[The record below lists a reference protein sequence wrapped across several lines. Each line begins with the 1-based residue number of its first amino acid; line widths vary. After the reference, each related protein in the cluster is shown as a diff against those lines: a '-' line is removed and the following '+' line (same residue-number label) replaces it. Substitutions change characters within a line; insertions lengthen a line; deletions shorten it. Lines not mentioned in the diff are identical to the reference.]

1 MYESSP
7 PNRGA
12 DRTIPEFKLNFIR
25 EEIKC
30 KSVSVPFRLPILPS
44 SMRSSSQS
52 SRASRMK
59 RAPSWLQVIEE
70 NKNDKSNLMVVM
82 QKAQD
87 IYGYL
92 PIEVQKEIAR
102 GLDVSLEEVYGV
114 STFYSQFSLT
124 PKGKYNISICLGTAC
139 YVKGADKVLDRLVAK
154 LGIQPEECTPDGVF
168 SLTACRCIG
177 ACGLAPVL
185 TVNEDV
191 YGRLVPEDVDKILAK
206 YTA

>member
-1 MYESSP
+1 MQKRISTLP
-7 PNRGA
+7 FT
-12 DRTIPEFKLNFIR
+12 DTPEQHQKL
-25 EEIKC
+25 
-30 KSVSVPFRLPILPS
+30 LD
-44 SMRSSSQS
+44 
-52 SRASRMK
+52 
-59 RAPSWLQVIEE
+59 VIERL
-70 NKNDKSNLMVVM
+70 KGQKGAVM
-82 QKAQD
+82 PALQEAQE

-92 PIEVQKEIAR
+92 PIEVQKQIAQ
-102 GLDVSLEEVYGV
+102 GLDVSLEEVYCV

-139 YVKGADKVLDRLVAK
+139 YVKGADKVLDRLIAK
-154 LGIQPEECTPDGVF
+154 LGIQPEECTADGMF

-191 YGRLVPEDVDKILAK
+191 YGRLAPEDVDTILAK